1 MICNVAVT
9 FMATDEGRTADGSDA
24 DWEVAEARAG
34 VFRRLLAMSDARE
47 RSRMA
52 ALAMKELAIG
62 RATFYRLLARF
73 RAAEVTSAV
82 LPEHSGRKVGSRFL
96 DAPREAIIAR
106 EISRFYLKPERPR
119 LSQLVEQ
126 VQARCHEKNL
136 PTPDWR
142 TVRARVRQVDA
153 ELVAGRRQDRV
164 TMAATQAVPGELATS
179 RPLEVVQIDHTKV
192 DVVVAEAAS
201 RMGAV
206 RPWLTL
212 AIDVHTRMVV
222 GFYLAL
228 HEPSA
233 VSVGVCLLNAI
244 FPKSEFLEA
253 HGLDFPWPAMGLP
266 ASILVDN
273 GSDFRSRA
281 FARGC
286 REYGIRLSWRPP
298 GAPHYG
304 GHIERLIGTQMNA
317 VHVLPG
323 STGSSVADR
332 PASDPRARAA
342 MTMRE
347 LERWLLL
354 EILGK
359 YHQRVHA
366 ALHRPPIAVWREMM
380 GSVPARLPGDRLHFW
395 VSFLPE
401 MARLLRRDGIHLFG
415 IRYWTPVLAQDVGR
429 VRGKLAVRYDPRDL
443 SRVFV
448 RRPNGH
454 FVEAR
459 YRELSNPAITLWE
472 RNAAIAT
479 LNEKGRR
486 EVNERMIF
494 STVLEQR
501 AIEDQALRVSARA
514 RRNTDRRP
522 SSSERAAA
530 GVRLRGIDTSRPAR
544 DDAGK
549 GSVWDEP

>member
-1 MICNVAVT
+1 MCKVAVT
-9 FMATDEGRTADGSDA
+9 LMTTEVEQTADGSDA

-34 VFRRLLAMSDARE
+34 VFRRLLAMSDAQE

-136 PTPDWR
+136 PPPDWR

-153 ELVAGRRQDRV
+153 ELVAGRRQDRAA
-164 TMAATQAVPGELATS
+164 MAATQAVPGELATS

-192 DVVVAEAAS
+192 DVIVAEAAS

-253 HGLDFPWPAMGLP
+253 RGLDFPWPTMGLP

-281 FARGC
+281 FVRGC

-317 VHVLPG
+317 VHMLPG

-366 ALHRPPIAVWREMM
+366 ALRRPPIAVWREMM

-401 MARLLRRDGIHLFG
+401 TARLLRRDGIHLFG
-415 IRYWTPVLAQDVGR
+415 IRYWTPALAQDVGR

-530 GVRLRGIDTSRPAR
+530 DVRLRGIDTSRPAR

>member
-1 MICNVAVT
+1 MTRNVAVT
-9 FMATDEGRTADGSDA
+9 FMATDQEQMADASDA
-24 DWEVAEARAG
+24 DWEVAEARAV
-34 VFRRLLAMSDARE
+34 VFRRLIAMSDPRE

-52 ALAMKELAIG
+52 ALAMRELAIS

-82 LPEHSGRKVGSRFL
+82 LPEQTGRKEGSRFL
-96 DAPREAIIAR
+96 DATREAIIAR
-106 EISRFYLKPERPR
+106 EISQFYLKPERPR
-119 LSQLVEQ
+119 LSQLVERVGAQ
-126 VQARCHEKNL
+126 CHENNL
-136 PTPDWR
+136 PSPDWR
-142 TVRARVRQVDA
+142 TIRARVRQVDA
-153 ELVAGRRQDRV
+153 ELVARRRQDREG
-164 TMAATQAVPGELATS
+164 MAATHAVPGELATS
-179 RPLEVVQIDHTKV
+179 HPLEVVQIDHTKI
-192 DVVVAEAAS
+192 DVIVAEATS
-201 RMGAV
+201 RMGAA

-233 VSVGVCLLNAI
+233 VSVGVCLLNAV
-244 FPKSEFLEA
+244 FPKPEFLEA
-253 HGLDFPWPAMGLP
+253 RRLDLPWPTMGLP
-266 ASILVDN
+266 ASVLVDN

-281 FARGC
+281 FIRGC
-286 REYGIRLSWRPP
+286 REHGIRLSWRPP
-298 GAPHYG
+298 GVPHYG

-332 PASDPRARAA
+332 PARDPLTGAA
-342 MTMRE
+342 LTMRE

-359 YHQRVHA
+359 YHQKVHA
-366 ALHRPPIAVWREMM
+366 ALHRPPIAVWRETM

-401 MARLLRRDGIHLFG
+401 AARLLRRDGIHLFG
-415 IRYWTPVLAQDVGR
+415 IRYWTPALAQDVGR
-429 VRGKLAVRYDPRDL
+429 VHGKLAVRYDPRDL
-443 SRVFV
+443 SRVFI
-448 RRPNGH
+448 RRSNGR

-459 YRELSNPAITLWE
+459 YRELSNPAISLWE
-472 RNAAIAT
+472 RNAAIAI
-479 LNEKGRR
+479 LNKKGRH
-486 EVNERMIF
+486 EVDERMIF

-522 SSSERAAA
+522 TSSEQATSDT
-530 GVRLRGIDTSRPAR
+530 RLCGIDTSRPAR
-544 DDAGK
+544 GETEK